1 MTNNQDFK
9 PNRVVKGVPTA
20 GRFAPK
26 VSGQGPS
33 LAPAAPS
40 VDSLFVEN
48 HLASAPRYEGTTPDM
63 VEEITERLNRTRN
76 FSDEYLEQ
84 VADEV
89 WLMRRGVTPGEEENF
104 SEAMDKVKGSDPES
118 WETIMSYI
126 QAKNDFADGFTF
138 APPETAMG
146 MEGEP
151 GRPATQTAAL
161 QSPPAAPDG
170 VSAPVSSSDPRFQNG
185 EVFDR
190 VLIKGREYRRA
201 GSADASPYDT
211 QGIRL
216 QASRALTDRE
226 AYTIAG
232 ILGHANREAIGGETL
247 SPAGA
252 APERDS
258 PYSFLAP
265 IDTTKGRRQNFEL
278 FEALI
283 PDIIANGTAVRST
296 DRSGPGTK
304 GSRKIEPFGDPDL
317 KVSLYYEV

>member
-1 MTNNQDFK
+1 MTNNRDFK
-9 PNRVVKGVPTA
+9 PNRVLKGVRTA

-26 VSGQGPS
+26 INGVGPS
-33 LAPAAPS
+33 LTHSSPS
-40 VDSLFVEN
+40 VDTDFVEDQ
-48 HLASAPRYEGTTPDM
+48 LASRPRYEGTTAEM
-63 VEEITERLNRTRN
+63 IEEITERLNLTRN

-84 VADEV
+84 VTDEV
-89 WLMRRGVTPGEEENF
+89 WLMNRGVTPAEEENF
-104 SEAMDKVKGSDPES
+104 TAAMDKLKGADPDS
-118 WETIMSYI
+118 WETINAYL

-138 APPETAMG
+138 APPEPAMG

-151 GRPATQTAAL
+151 GRPAGPAVASQP
-161 QSPPAAPDG
+161 QPAAADG
-170 VSAPVSSSDPRFQNG
+170 INAPVSSSDPRFQNG

-190 VLIKGREYRRA
+190 ILVHGREYRRA

-247 SPAGA
+247 SPPGA

-258 PYSFLAP
+258 PYSFMAP

-278 FEALI
+278 FEQLI
-283 PDIIANGTAVRST
+283 PDIIANGTALRST

-304 GSRKIEPFGDPDL
+304 GTRKIEPFGDPDL
-317 KVSLYYEV
+317 KVNIYYEV

>member
-1 MTNNQDFK
+1 MTKNPDFK
-9 PNRVVKGVPTA
+9 PNRVHKGVPAA
-20 GRFAPK
+20 GRFARQTNG
-26 VSGQGPS
+26 VGPA
-33 LAPAAPS
+33 LAQNSPS
-40 VDSLFVEN
+40 VDASFVEE
-48 HLASAPRYEGTTPDM
+48 HLSALPRYEGTTPEM
-63 VEEITERLNRTRN
+63 VGEITERLNLTRN

-89 WLMRRGVTPGEEENF
+89 WLMNRGVTPAEEEGF
-104 SEAMDKVKGSDPES
+104 TAAMESLKESSPAS
-118 WETIMSYI
+118 WETINSYI

-138 APPETAMG
+138 APPEPVMG

-151 GRPATQTAAL
+151 GRPAATAA
-161 QSPPAAPDG
+161 AAALPDG
-170 VSAPVSSSDPRFQNG
+170 IATPVSSSDPRFQNG

-190 VLIKGREYRRA
+190 VLIEGREYRRA
-201 GSADASPYDT
+201 GSEDASPYDT

-216 QASRALTDRE
+216 QASRSLSDRE

-247 SPAGA
+247 SSPGA

-265 IDTTKGRRQNFEL
+265 IDTNKGRRQDFAL
-278 FEALI
+278 FEELI
-283 PDIIANGTAVRST
+283 PQIIANGTAVRST

-304 GSRKIEPFGDPDL
+304 GTRKIEPFGDPDL
-317 KVSLYYEV
+317 KVNIYYAV